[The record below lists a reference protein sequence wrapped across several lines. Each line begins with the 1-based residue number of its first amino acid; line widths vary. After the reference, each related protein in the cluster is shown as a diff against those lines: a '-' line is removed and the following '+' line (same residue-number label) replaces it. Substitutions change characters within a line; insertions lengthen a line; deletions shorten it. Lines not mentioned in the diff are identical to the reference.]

1 MASSTQNDI
10 TVDIYVEKIAN
21 LVHNDANPRTIRQ
34 KGQADLEK
42 SLTDFPQM
50 KQIREIV
57 VDENLLILA
66 GDKRV
71 YTLEGMGYT
80 EVLVKKVSGLTDR
93 QKREFIIKDNN
104 HNGEYNTDIL
114 ANQWDQAELKQWG
127 VPDFKLPGSGDDG
140 QEKGKSSFAD
150 KTLCCPSC
158 GHEDAA
164 SEFKVVTD

>member
-1 MASSTQNDI
+1 MADSTQNDI
-10 TVDIYVEKIAN
+10 DVKIYVEKIAK
-21 LVHNDANPRTIRQ
+21 LVHNSSNPRTIRQ
-34 KGQADLEK
+34 KGQEALEK

-80 EVLVKKVSGLTDR
+80 EVLVKMVSGLTDR

-104 HNGEYNTDIL
+104 HNGEYDTDVL
-114 ANQWDQAELKQWG
+114 ANEWDQAELKEWG
-127 VPDFKLPGSGDDG
+127 VPDFKLPGDEPTAK
-140 QEKGKSSFAD
+140 EKQSIAD

-158 GHEDAA
+158 GYEDAA

>member
-1 MASSTQNDI
+1 MADSTQNDI
-10 TVDIYVEKIAN
+10 DVKIYVEKIAK

-34 KGQADLEK
+34 KGQEALEK

-80 EVLVKKVSGLTDR
+80 EVLVKMVTGLTDR

-104 HNGEYNTDIL
+104 HNGEYDTDVL
-114 ANQWDQAELKQWG
+114 ANQWDMAELKQWG
-127 VPDFKLPGSGDDG
+127 VPDFKLPGGDDD
-140 QEKGKSSFAD
+140 QPKDKKSIAD

-158 GHEDAA
+158 GYEDAA
-164 SEFKVVTD
+164 SEFKVTD